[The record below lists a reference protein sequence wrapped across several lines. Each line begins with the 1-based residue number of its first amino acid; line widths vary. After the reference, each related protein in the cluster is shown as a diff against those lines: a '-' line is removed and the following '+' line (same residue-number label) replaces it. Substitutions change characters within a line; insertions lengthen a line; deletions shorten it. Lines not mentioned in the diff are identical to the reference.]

1 MSALTRMGLALAG
14 CALAAA
20 AQAEE
25 SWVADARQLATSVP
39 PKLLAVLTR
48 EIDQGGAV
56 QAIGACQVQAPEMA
70 RQASEASGWKVRR
83 VSLRERNPKARPD
96 AWEQAALED
105 FDRRV
110 AAGEVPMSLEKA
122 ERVDVGGVP
131 TLRYVRALPV
141 GPICVQC
148 HGDPAQMDAGLK
160 AKLATLYPHDRATG
174 YSVGQIRGVI
184 TLSKPAP

>member
-1 MSALTRMGLALAG
+1 MSRPRQLGLAVLLG
-14 CALAAA
+14 AASIV
-20 AQAEE
+20 AQAEDA
-25 SWVADARQLATSVP
+25 WVAEARQLATSVP

-48 EIDQGGAV
+48 EIDQGGAS

-110 AAGEVPMSLEKA
+110 AAGEVPMTLEKA

-148 HGDPAQMDAGLK
+148 HGDPAQMDAGVK
-160 AKLATLYPHDRATG
+160 AKLASLYPHDRATG
-174 YSVGQIRGVI
+174 YAVGQIRGVI

>member
-1 MSALTRMGLALAG
+1 MSPVRRLSLAMLLGTASIV
-14 CALAAA
+14 AH
-20 AQAEE
+20 AEDA
-25 SWVADARQLATSVP
+25 WVAEARQLATSVP

-48 EIDQGGAV
+48 EIDQGGAS

-110 AAGEVPMSLEKA
+110 AAGEVPMTLEKA

-131 TLRYVRALPV
+131 TLRYARALPV

-148 HGDPAQMDAGLK
+148 HGDPAQMDAGVK
-160 AKLATLYPHDRATG
+160 SKLSVLYPQDRATG